1 MYSEKRKAVGE
12 LNIDMATDGQV
23 IKFVKAV
30 SLLKISFFQRDDCQ
44 IGRTKSSEE
53 VRILY
58 IFSEF
63 TWAIIRHF
71 LHTEIK
77 IINIG

>member
-1 MYSEKRKAVGE
+1 
-12 LNIDMATDGQV
+12 MATDGQV
-23 IKFVKAV
+23 IEFVKAA
-30 SLLKISFFQRDDCQ
+30 SRLKIYFFQRDECH

-77 IINIG
+77 TINIG